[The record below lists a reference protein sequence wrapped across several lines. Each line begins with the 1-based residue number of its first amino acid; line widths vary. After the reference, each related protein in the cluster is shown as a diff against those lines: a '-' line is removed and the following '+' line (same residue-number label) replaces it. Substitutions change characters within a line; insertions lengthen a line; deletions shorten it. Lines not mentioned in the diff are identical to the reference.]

1 MKRFIFPLFSLL
13 GAGLL
18 LSGCSAPKIQTA
30 VPDIDKSFSAEAEL
44 SYGKDSCTV
53 QMRRFG
59 ENSWEFC
66 VTEPFPLEGLIIT
79 VNDGETKL
87 TMYDMESLADVS
99 EEAVSAARLI
109 TDAFEAAIDNRE
121 NAAASEGIITLSGQA
136 PTCTYTLTIDEKGTP
151 TGLTIG
157 GRGVSAEFT
166 KFVEMEEE
174 AEIVT

>member
-1 MKRFIFPLFSLL
+1 MKRFIFPLFCSL
-13 GAGLL
+13 GAALL
-18 LSGCSAPKIQTA
+18 LSGCSAPEIKTA
-30 VPDIDKSFSAEAEL
+30 APDIDKSFSAEAEL
-44 SYGKDSCTV
+44 SYGNDSCTV
-53 QMRRFG
+53 QMRRFS

-99 EEAVSAARLI
+99 DEAVSAAKLI

-121 NAAASEGIITLSGQA
+121 NAAASEETITLTGQA
-136 PTCTYTLTIDEKGTP
+136 PTCTYTLTLDESGVP
-151 TGLTIG
+151 TELTIG
-157 GRGVSAEFT
+157 GRGVIAEFT

-174 AEIVT
+174 AELIT

>member
-1 MKRFIFPLFSLL
+1 MKRFIFSLFS
-13 GAGLL
+13 AFSAVLL
-18 LSGCSAPKIQTA
+18 LSGCSAPEIKTA
-30 VPDIDKSFSAEAEL
+30 APDIDKSFSAEAEL

-87 TMYDMESLADVS
+87 TMYDMESLGDVS
-99 EEAVSAARLI
+99 DEAVSAARLI
-109 TDAFEAAIDNRE
+109 TDAFEAAIDNKDS
-121 NAAASEGIITLSGQA
+121 AAASEGKITLSGQA
-136 PTCTYTLTIDEKGTP
+136 PTCTYTLTLDESGVP

-157 GRGVSAEFT
+157 GRGVNAEFT